1 MNQGFSVQ
9 VVKDEKRLLYVKF
22 LYLHGSV
29 SEHGIFCS
37 IDLYLF
43 LYQFHPILISVFL
56 NCLCL
61 IEGFPGASFV
71 AQLVKN
77 PQYGSMV
84 DLGLTPGLGRSSGE
98 GKGSPHQYSGLE
110 NSMDSA
116 AHGVAKSWTG
126 LSDFPFPFPWWLRLE
141 RVCLQC
147 GRPRFDPWVGKIP
160 WRMIWQPTPVFLPG
174 KSHG

>member
-1 MNQGFSVQ
+1 MRNASFMSSFYIYMA
-9 VVKDEKRLLYVKF
+9 LF
-22 LYLHGSV
+22 LNMIYFVPL
-29 SEHGIFCS
+29 IY
-37 IDLYLF
+37 IF

-116 AHGVAKSWTG
+116 AHGVTKSWTG

-141 RVCLQC
+141 RVCLQR

-160 WRMIWQPTPVFLPG
+160 G
-174 KSHG
+174 E